1 MKRLWP
7 RSLFGRLVLV
17 LVIGLIVA
25 QIAATFLSLHERDQA
40 LVTFSDQQFVQRD
53 ADAVRLMQNLPAAD
67 RAQVARILTDPRL
80 TVTLTNADADPA
92 GALPP
97 DAAAASFQAKLRAQL
112 PGHEVRGYM
121 LHVPVPRAERTAPFE
136 VGYRTRSITLVQLA
150 DGSWVRMDYLRPLQL
165 AGWPYPLLVDIA
177 VLLIAV
183 ILLSLI
189 AVRWVTRPLSSLS
202 QAANELG
209 GDIRRPPLP
218 DIGPTEVRRAAR
230 AFNDMQTKLVRYI
243 EDRTR
248 LLTAISH
255 DLKTPITRL
264 RLRAELLED
273 ETLKEK
279 FIHDLHDM
287 EHMTNATLD
296 FLRGL
301 EASEAPQ
308 PMDLMALLESVQAD
322 AEETGQAVSLSGKV
336 DGAFTGRPQ
345 ALKRCLENLVSNAVR
360 YGQRAE
366 IDVQDD
372 CHTVTIRVRDAGPGI
387 PEDQLNKVF
396 EPYYRLDD
404 SRSREY
410 GGNGLGLGIARN
422 IAALHGGSLTL
433 RNHPEGG
440 LEAVLKLPRH
450 KNAKG

>member
-1 MKRLWP
+1 MKHLWP

-17 LVIGLIVA
+17 LVVGLIVA
-25 QIAATFLSLHERDQA
+25 QIIATFLSLHERDQA

-53 ADAVRLMQNLPAAD
+53 VDAVNLMQNLPAAD

-80 TVTLTNADADPA
+80 TVTLTSAADDPP

-97 DAAAASFQAKLRAQL
+97 DTNAAGFQAKLRAQL
-112 PGHEVRGYM
+112 PGHAVRGYM
-121 LHVPVPRAERTAPFE
+121 LHVPVPRAERSAPFE

-150 DGSWVRMDYLRPLQL
+150 DGGWLRMDYLRPLQL

-177 VLLIAV
+177 VLLIAI

-189 AVRWVTRPLSSLS
+189 AVRWLTRPLSSLS
-202 QAANELG
+202 VAANELG
-209 GDIRRPPLP
+209 RDIRRPPLP
-218 DIGPTEVRRAAR
+218 ETGPAEVRHAAK
-230 AFNDMQTKLVRYI
+230 AFNDMQTRLVRYI

-273 ETLKEK
+273 DKLKAK
-279 FIHDLHDM
+279 FIHDLQDM

-301 EASEAPQ
+301 ETSEAPQ
-308 PMDLMALLESVQAD
+308 PMDLMALLETVQAD
-322 AEETGQAVSLSGKV
+322 AQETGQTVTLSGKL

-345 ALKRCLENLVSNAVR
+345 ALKRCLENLVGNAVR

-366 IDVQDD
+366 ISVLCDG
-372 CHTVTIRVRDAGPGI
+372 HTITIRVRDAGPGI
-387 PEDQLNKVF
+387 PEDQLEKVF
-396 EPYYRLDD
+396 EPYYRLED
-404 SRSREY
+404 SRSREH

-433 RNHPEGG
+433 RNHSEGG
-440 LEAVLKLPRH
+440 LEAVLKLPR
-450 KNAKG
+450 

>member
-53 ADAVRLMQNLPAAD
+53 VDTVRLMESLPVAD
-67 RAQVARILTDPRL
+67 RDQVVRILTGPRL
-80 TVTLTNADADPA
+80 TVTLTPQGDDPP

-97 DAAAASFQAKLRAQL
+97 DGDAADFQAKLRQQL
-112 PGHEVRGYM
+112 PGHSVRGYM
-121 LHVPVPRAERTAPFE
+121 LHVPVPRASRTAPFE

-150 DGSWVRMDYLRPLQL
+150 DGNWLRMEYLRPLQL

-177 VLLIAV
+177 VLLIAI

-189 AVRWVTRPLSSLS
+189 AVRWLTRPLSSLS
-202 QAANELG
+202 HAASELG
-209 GDIRRPPLP
+209 RDIRRPPLP
-218 DIGPTEVRRAAR
+218 ETGPTEVRHAAR

-273 ETLKEK
+273 EKLKAK

-301 EASEAPQ
+301 EASETPQ
-308 PMDLMALLESVQAD
+308 PMDLMALLESVQSD
-322 AEETGQAVSLSGKV
+322 TEDMGQSVTLSGTV
-336 DGAFTGRPQ
+336 RGAFTGRPQ

-360 YGQRAE
+360 YGQRA
-366 IDVQDD
+366 DVSVEDD
-372 CHTVTIRVRDAGPGI
+372 GNSVTIRVCDTGPGI
-387 PEDQLNKVF
+387 PEDQLEKVF

-404 SRSREY
+404 SRSREH

-422 IAALHGGSLTL
+422 IAVLHGGSLRL
-433 RNHPEGG
+433 HNHPEGG
-440 LEAVLKLPRH
+440 LEAVLTLPH
-450 KNAKG
+450 KKNGEA